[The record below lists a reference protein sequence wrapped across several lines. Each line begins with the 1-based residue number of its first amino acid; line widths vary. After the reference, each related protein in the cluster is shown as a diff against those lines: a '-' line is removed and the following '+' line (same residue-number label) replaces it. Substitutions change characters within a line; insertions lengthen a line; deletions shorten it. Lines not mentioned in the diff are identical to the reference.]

1 MQIYI
6 QNHLYMVGD
15 FVVDTKTIRKNH
27 LHFVRVE
34 SIQSFQ
40 VQLIEISD
48 LKKEYLSF
56 ARFLFGLIIIIKD
69 RPCQCLEEC
78 CSRCKSQVGGFQS
91 GGQP

>member
-15 FVVDTKTIRKNH
+15 FVVDTKAIRKNH

-48 LKKEYLSF
+48 LKKESF
-56 ARFLFGLIIIIKD
+56 AGFLFGLIFIIKD
-69 RPCQCLEEC
+69 RPCQYLEEC
-78 CSRCKSQVGGFQS
+78 CSRYKPQVGGFQS